1 MPEDK
6 KPTLPTGRQV
16 VVSGVQPSGD
26 IHIGNYLGA
35 IKQFVKSQ
43 DKYKSF
49 FFIADLHAL
58 TLRPQD
64 PEKLRKQNEKI
75 FKTKYWKRWRIL
87 YSIKIVSREFYS
99 NNNIG
104 QSGKI

>member
-1 MPEDK
+1 M
-6 KPTLPTGRQV
+6 
-16 VVSGVQPSGD
+16 D
-26 IHIGNYLGA
+26 IKIFRIVIPAKAGIQKIRFYLFY
-35 IKQFVKSQ
+35 INK
-43 DKYKSF
+43 
-49 FFIADLHAL
+49 
-58 TLRPQD
+58 
-64 PEKLRKQNEKI
+64 KLRKQNEKI